1 MTEERK
7 QLLHPTSRL
16 LAKAYNTLIERNEVF
31 FAVNDEQLNNLD
43 TIVKNVKSAYF
54 GFVRYPT
61 KEDQISAYFCYIIK
75 NHPMTDGNKRLAV
88 LWVEILCAA
97 YEIDMHLPA
106 TMPMD
111 KLAVSVEQA
120 KDMNFETLVKVVKTI
135 LF

>member
-7 QLLHPTSRL
+7 QLLHPTPRL
-16 LAKAYNTLIERNEVF
+16 LAGVYNNLIKRNEVF

-43 TIVKNVKSAYF
+43 TIVKNVKSSYF
-54 GFVRYPT
+54 GFVRYPSR
-61 KEDQISAYFCYIIK
+61 EDQISAYFCYIIK

-97 YEIDMHLPA
+97 YDIKVDLPA

-111 KLAVSVEQA
+111 KLAVSVEQE
-120 KDMNFETLVKVVKTI
+120 KDMDFESLVNVVKMI